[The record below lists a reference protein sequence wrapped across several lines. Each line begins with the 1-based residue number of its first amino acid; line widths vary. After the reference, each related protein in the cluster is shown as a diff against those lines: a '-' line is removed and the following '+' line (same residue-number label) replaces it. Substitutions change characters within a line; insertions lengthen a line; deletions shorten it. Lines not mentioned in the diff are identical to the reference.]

1 MDKPTAIPIVKCR
14 SGASSSGMKTAV
26 HRRILGRNGGRN
38 KRDGAGFTESC
49 RQSVHNAA
57 TIETLN
63 NHQEK
68 HT

>member
-1 MDKPTAIPIVKCR
+1 
-14 SGASSSGMKTAV
+14 MKTAV
-26 HRRILGRNGGRN
+26 HGRIFGRNGGRN

>member
-1 MDKPTAIPIVKCR
+1 
-14 SGASSSGMKTAV
+14 MKTAV
-26 HRRILGRNGGRN
+26 HGRIFGRNGGPIEW
-38 KRDGAGFTESC
+38 DGAGFTESC

-57 TIETLN
+57 TIDTLN